1 MLTVII
7 NRFSELQDRSQQQLF
22 ITHKCKIFVPLLSTV
37 ANYTL
42 CIGTT

>member
-22 ITHKCKIFVPLLSTV
+22 ITHKCKIFVLFVNFFTV
-37 ANYTL
+37 
-42 CIGTT
+42 IDSS